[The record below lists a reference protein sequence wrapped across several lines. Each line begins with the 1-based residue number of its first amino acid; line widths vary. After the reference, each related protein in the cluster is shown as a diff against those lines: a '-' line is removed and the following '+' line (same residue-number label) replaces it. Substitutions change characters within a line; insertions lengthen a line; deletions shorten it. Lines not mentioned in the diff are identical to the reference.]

1 MTDTERIENEA
12 AAEEKSVFTDA
23 ADVSAD
29 SGAPLDVAAT
39 TPNEENDGEGEKAA
53 SGGGTNGYKGAVSES
68 DNATDYEALAK
79 SDLEE
84 LWSLFPALRSMRSI
98 TGLHDPLR
106 YAALR
111 DLGLT
116 PKEAYLA
123 TCEPSASYDNRS
135 HLESTEYGRRSA
147 DEGRM
152 SRSEMI
158 AARELFSGLSDR
170 EITRLYKKV
179 NG

>member
-12 AAEEKSVFTDA
+12 ATEEKSILTDA
-23 ADVSAD
+23 ASIPAD
-29 SGAPLDVAAT
+29 SGAPLDVAAAA
-39 TPNEENDGEGEKAA
+39 PSEENNGEGVKAA
-53 SGGGTNGYKGAVSES
+53 SEGGTDGYKGAMS
-68 DNATDYEALAK
+68 DSDSATDYEALAK

-170 EITRLYKKV
+170 EITRLYKRV